1 MRLIQAIVWR
11 VICVGLLAAGVAAFY
26 LDLST
31 AYTVLASRL
40 PDNTALRWS
49 LGVALILV
57 ALIGLIPWPK
67 RSRDSRK
74 IAFKGAHG
82 NVSIQLDS
90 VEQTLN
96 RAARKISEAKRIN
109 ARITPSDNARN
120 VHIQADVTLRKPA
133 NVSARDVE
141 AKVSEFIVDQTKRI
155 LGEETAVTADLNIVD
170 IVIEDKCG
178 AARRN
183 AGQEGSGVRGEIL
196 APRNR
201 ELPRARPWK
210 PSKRKLRPSRTGPR
224 FPRRCLNPSMTRTK
238 TRRKMS
244 NRPARRTK
252 TPRPGRTRKTRIRS
266 GEFPAGPR
274 PGAVAR
280 NVQADRMGRRAGD
293 LQRNGACAILRPH
306 KATVGTGS
314 PQTPGEGTMSSH
326 PTHLWRWRWCAHS

>member
-96 RAARKISEAKRIN
+96 RAARKISEALTGDFYN
-109 ARITPSDNARN
+109 AVSGAEGERLYLSVEEEGGGAGFYCYDTARGIWHREDDTRAAGFGRAGGTLYYAGEDGYLYSVSGEMSRYAAEGTAGMEEPPEYLLETHAYGQEITPRKLVRKLMLRAELPEEGS
-120 VHIQADVTLRKPA
+120 TLDIFVKYDEG
-133 NVSARDVE
+133 NW
-141 AKVSEFIVDQTKRI
+141 I
-155 LGEETAVTADLNIVD
+155 L
-170 IVIEDKCG
+170 
-178 AARRN
+178 ARRC
-183 AGQEGSGVRGEIL
+183 AGQAGSRG
-196 APRNR
+196 
-201 ELPRARPWK
+201 
-210 PSKRKLRPSRTGPR
+210 RTIPVSL
-224 FPRRCLNPSMTRTK
+224 RRCDHFRLRLE
-238 TRRKMS
+238 
-244 NRPARRTK
+244 
-252 TPRPGRTRKTRIRS
+252 GRGPVKLQSLAMVYSRGTERS
-266 GEFPAGPR
+266 
-274 PGAVAR
+274 
-280 NVQADRMGRRAGD
+280 
-293 LQRNGACAILRPH
+293 
-306 KATVGTGS
+306 
-314 PQTPGEGTMSSH
+314 
-326 PTHLWRWRWCAHS
+326 

>member
-170 IVIEDKCG
+170 IVIEDSVVLPAETPDRKEAASAAKSWRHETESPTGTALEALEEDTPAESHGASLPG
-178 AARRN
+178 AALPEPEYDEDEDEEEDVEPASEEDEDSE
-183 AGQEGSGVRGEIL
+183 AGEDEEDK
-196 APRNR
+196 N
-201 ELPRARPWK
+201 
-210 PSKRKLRPSRTGPR
+210 T
-224 FPRRCLNPSMTRTK
+224 
-238 TRRKMS
+238 
-244 NRPARRTK
+244 
-252 TPRPGRTRKTRIRS
+252 
-266 GEFPAGPR
+266 
-274 PGAVAR
+274 
-280 NVQADRMGRRAGD
+280 
-293 LQRNGACAILRPH
+293 
-306 KATVGTGS
+306 
-314 PQTPGEGTMSSH
+314 
-326 PTHLWRWRWCAHS
+326 LW